1 MGNDLSITIIKRDG
15 REEIFNLE
23 KVANAVEKAIRAING
38 KQPETNAANV
48 TTSKVAEEVAVLV
61 GAHVY
66 AILEEKNTN
75 KISVEDI
82 QDQVEKALI
91 EKNLPDIAKEYILY
105 RKHRNDVR
113 YLNSSTNKVIAD
125 LVDVTKDSND
135 KRENANINA
144 ATVMGTML
152 KVGSSLMKEFNLRN
166 MIRPE
171 HSEKHRQG
179 YIHIHDLDFSSLCV
193 NCIYI
198 PLSKLLNNGYSTGHG
213 FLRQPQ
219 TIQSAAALTCIA
231 IQSSQNSFF
240 GGQAIPSLD
249 YALAPYVA
257 KSFARNFAS
266 IVELMYEDE
275 IQKLS
280 SASDFK
286 KTLVRKIEEVYD
298 RYGTLKADTDDS
310 GYKEALFITGTL
322 AGIDYKSPKLAKF
335 YRKAWI
341 RTVKDTNQAME
352 SLVHN
357 LCSMASRAGSQTPFS
372 SVNLGLD
379 TTEEGRTVT
388 DALLNA
394 LDAGLGLGETAI
406 FPITIFKMKKGIT
419 DKGSPNYD
427 LFKKAI
433 RVTAKRGY
441 PNFASIDAPFNLEF
455 YEPDVPETHAA
466 YMGAVYHGMVT
477 IKLTDDNGFWED
489 TFDMDISRVGELLM
503 QYPWAIKGECKYID
517 FDDETR
523 YFNVDDK
530 HVKIYDSIRK
540 DWVGIRKYMVFE
552 NKKKNW
558 REVTFNG
565 IEDPEFEVKMKLTN
579 DHPLPVYHGDVDAPL
594 DNTQFIRTMV
604 EDVQIGDKVP
614 RASCEGCDDIK
625 FLEVTGIRVCK
636 RKHVGYDFETISDR
650 FDVGNVCSHNCVTGN
665 TRIVLMNP
673 AGRIIYTNASY
684 FRRLGPG
691 VTMLHGWK
699 ILSTDGK
706 FVDLINV
713 SIRMETDHVNIIRA
727 SHGTIRVTDEHIIPV
742 YRKRKY
748 MELPAKEVQPFDCLI
763 EVPLKDMVKEEDKLQ
778 EINLIDLL
786 PANSNALIAGTPKLA
801 ALMADINPAISEEE
815 KAKML
820 AGDLIPDIELD
831 YYRSVRDQ
839 LADLVDEDELCL
851 VSKKAQV
858 STMPIPVKYKLTREF
873 GRFYGLL
880 YSEGCVGF
888 NSICITNSDP
898 EIVDFAKAYI
908 PALLHREKA
917 TVGVNKNGCSI
928 VSSHSVLFA
937 SLFRNNILGIHNGS
951 GDLKLPN
958 WFFFANDEFLKGFL
972 SGVIDGDGSVVP
984 QNYTRIITSSETFAE
999 DIQAVCS
1006 RLGYIVSTSI
1016 DRQKGKIAHFKDR
1029 ISIRK
1034 FDNYRVTIDNLDVVD
1049 MDLHD
1054 SIKARKLKGYTRE
1067 RQWVP
1072 SKTFSNRVYSIEKR
1086 DFNNYVY
1093 DFETGDHY
1101 FAAGTQKLHNC
1112 RTHVINNHF
1121 DPEHQIT
1128 EGRGNLFWTTINLP
1142 MLALDATHELPK
1154 NPDPIGTFFRKVD
1167 EIMDT
1172 VKDYSL
1178 DRFEIVARRRA
1189 KNYPFMIGQHE
1200 YCTSEQ
1206 LTNPE
1211 DEIRKVIKQGTI
1223 SIGFIGLAETL
1234 IALTGKHHGES
1245 EEAQA
1250 LGLKIIKHM
1259 KDKCD
1264 QYSNELNLNFSLMA
1278 TPAEGCTGRLQRAI
1292 RNKYGVINGITD
1304 KEYLTNS
1311 FHVKNDYKISVW
1323 KKIDIEAPYHAMC
1336 LAGHISYVELDT
1348 DAAKNLSALEQ
1359 IVNYMADSGMGYFAL
1374 NHPLT
1379 RDPICGY
1386 VGPMRPDGTCPRCG
1400 RKEFEGVPASKLL
1413 SLSSY
1418 TPDPEYAITAPKI
1431 EDKDKTFN
1439 SI

>member
-1 MGNDLSITIIKRDG
+1 MGNDLSLTIIKRDG

-23 KVANAVEKAIRAING
+23 KVANAVEKAIRAIHG

-48 TTSKVAEEVAVLV
+48 TTSEVAEQVAVLV
-61 GAHVY
+61 GSHIY
-66 AILEEKNTN
+66 AILEEKHTN

-91 EKNLPDIAKEYILY
+91 EKNLPDIAKEYIIY

-125 LVDVTKDSND
+125 LVDVTKDTND

-266 IVELMYEDE
+266 VVELMYEDE

-298 RYGTLKADTDDS
+298 RYGTLKADTNDS
-310 GYKEALFITGTL
+310 GYREALFLTGTL

-357 LCSMASRAGSQTPFS
+357 LCTMASRAGSQTPFS

-419 DKGSPNYD
+419 DKGSTNYD

-477 IKLTDDNGFWED
+477 IKLIDDNGFWED

-579 DHPLPVYHGDVDAPL
+579 DHPLPVYHGDIGAPL
-594 DNTQFIRTMV
+594 DDTQFIRTMV
-604 EDVQIGDKVP
+604 EDVQIGDRIPK
-614 RASCEGCDDIK
+614 ASCEGCDGIK

-650 FDVGNVCSHNCVTGN
+650 FDVGNICS
-665 TRIVLMNP
+665 
-673 AGRIIYTNASY
+673 
-684 FRRLGPG
+684 
-691 VTMLHGWK
+691 
-699 ILSTDGK
+699 
-706 FVDLINV
+706 
-713 SIRMETDHVNIIRA
+713 
-727 SHGTIRVTDEHIIPV
+727 
-742 YRKRKY
+742 
-748 MELPAKEVQPFDCLI
+748 
-763 EVPLKDMVKEEDKLQ
+763 
-778 EINLIDLL
+778 
-786 PANSNALIAGTPKLA
+786 
-801 ALMADINPAISEEE
+801 
-815 KAKML
+815 
-820 AGDLIPDIELD
+820 
-831 YYRSVRDQ
+831 
-839 LADLVDEDELCL
+839 
-851 VSKKAQV
+851 
-858 STMPIPVKYKLTREF
+858 
-873 GRFYGLL
+873 
-880 YSEGCVGF
+880 
-888 NSICITNSDP
+888 
-898 EIVDFAKAYI
+898 
-908 PALLHREKA
+908 
-917 TVGVNKNGCSI
+917 
-928 VSSHSVLFA
+928 
-937 SLFRNNILGIHNGS
+937 
-951 GDLKLPN
+951 
-958 WFFFANDEFLKGFL
+958 
-972 SGVIDGDGSVVP
+972 
-984 QNYTRIITSSETFAE
+984 
-999 DIQAVCS
+999 
-1006 RLGYIVSTSI
+1006 
-1016 DRQKGKIAHFKDR
+1016 
-1029 ISIRK
+1029 
-1034 FDNYRVTIDNLDVVD
+1034 
-1049 MDLHD
+1049 
-1054 SIKARKLKGYTRE
+1054 
-1067 RQWVP
+1067 
-1072 SKTFSNRVYSIEKR
+1072 
-1086 DFNNYVY
+1086 
-1093 DFETGDHY
+1093 
-1101 FAAGTQKLHNC
+1101 HNC

-1121 DPEHQIT
+1121 DPKHQIT

-1142 MLALDATHELPK
+1142 MLALDATHEVPK

-1211 DEIRKVIKQGTI
+1211 DEIREVIKQGTI

-1259 KDKCD
+1259 KEKCD

-1304 KEYLTNS
+1304 KQYLTNS

-1323 KKIDIEAPYHAMC
+1323 KKIDLEAPYHAMC